1 MRFWRRNFNFRF
13 IETILILGPL
23 YVVMALF
30 RTRSAA
36 VYGIDA
42 HLIDVEVDMAQ
53 SGSSRDFITVGMPD
67 TAIRE
72 SRERIKSA
80 LMNSGFGYPTR
91 SVTINLAPANIRKEG
106 AGFDLPMA
114 MGILGAM
121 GIFNKSEKFLMV
133 GELSLDGLIRP
144 VRGALSMAVCA
155 RKMGIPNVVMP
166 ADNAAEAAVVE
177 GVNVFGVRHLGEAV
191 SLFTQP
197 DRMAPAKP
205 VSGTTIPVN
214 QFSNLDFADVRG
226 QTIAKRAMEVAA
238 AGGHNL
244 LMIGPPGSGKTM
256 LARRL
261 PGILPLLNF
270 NEALETT
277 QIHSVAGVLAQGEGL
292 LKARPFRSP
301 HHTVSD
307 AGLIGGGSG
316 TPRPGEVSLAHNGV
330 LFLDELPEFNRNVLE
345 LLRQP
350 LEEGS
355 VSLARTN
362 MSLTFPA
369 NLMLMGAMNPCPCG
383 FYGDRTKECRCTG
396 SQIQRY
402 MGKISGP
409 LLDRIDI
416 HIEVPAVEYKEL
428 RGHGDGVS
436 SSAMRERVES
446 ARATQDRRGFLNARI
461 PSAQLRK
468 SCHLDES
475 GERTLEMAVRKL
487 SLSARSHDRLLKVA
501 RTIADLAGQEQ
512 VAAKHIAEAVQYRSL
527 DRDYWS
533 A

>member
-1 MRFWRRNFNFRF
+1 
-13 IETILILGPL
+13 
-23 YVVMALF
+23 MALY

-53 SGSSRDFITVGMPD
+53 GGSSRDFITVGMPD

-80 LMNSGFGYPTR
+80 LLNSGFGYPTK

-121 GIFNKSEKFLMV
+121 GIFKKSEKHLMV

-155 RKMGIPNVVMP
+155 RKLGIPNIVVP
-166 ADNAAEAAVVE
+166 EENAAEAAVVE
-177 GVNVFGVRHLGEAV
+177 GVNVYGVRHLGEAV

-197 DRMAPAKP
+197 DRMSPARP
-205 VSGTTIPVN
+205 ISGQSHP
-214 QFSNLDFADVRG
+214 SSLDFADVRG
-226 QTIAKRAMEVAA
+226 QTIAKRALEVAA

-261 PGILPLLNF
+261 AGILPPLNF
-270 NEALETT
+270 VEALETT
-277 QIHSVAGVLAQGEGL
+277 QIHSVAGVLPKGEGL
-292 LKARPFRSP
+292 LKDRPFRSP

-350 LEEGS
+350 VEEGS

-362 MSLTFPA
+362 MTLTFPA
-369 NLMLMGAMNPCPCG
+369 NIMLMGAMNPCPCG
-383 FYGDRTKECRCTG
+383 YYGDRTKECRCTG

-402 MGKISGP
+402 IGKISGP

-416 HIEVPAVEYKEL
+416 HIEVPAVDYKEL
-428 RGHGDGVS
+428 RGQGDGVS

-446 ARATQDRRGFLNARI
+446 ARATQSQRGHLNARI

-468 SCHLDES
+468 HCQLDDS

-501 RTIADLAGQEQ
+501 RTIADLAGQTQ

-527 DRDYWS
+527 DREYWK
-533 A
+533 